1 MKRLPD
7 SELELMMSIW
17 KLDRPATRPEI
28 EAGLGEGRQLG
39 ATTILSFLSR
49 LEEKGFLKVEKEG
62 KNNVYTA
69 LISYEEYSRKESRN
83 ILQKMY
89 QNSVKNFV
97 AALYDGESIG
107 TEELKVLRDYIDE
120 KVQE

>member
-17 KLDRPATRPEI
+17 KLNRPATRFEI
-28 EAGLGEGRQLG
+28 EDGMGEDRQLG
-39 ATTILSFLSR
+39 ATTVLSFLSR

-62 KNNVYTA
+62 KTNVYTA
-69 LISYEEYSRKESRN
+69 LVSYEEYSRKESSN
-83 ILQKMY
+83 ILKKMY

-97 AALYDGESIG
+97 AALYDGEGIS
-107 TEELKVLRDYIDE
+107 EQELKELRDYIDE

>member
-7 SELELMMSIW
+7 SELELMMSLW
-17 KLDRPATRPEI
+17 KLDKPATRLEI
-28 EAGLGEGRQLG
+28 EAGMGEGRQLG

-49 LEEKGFLKVEKEG
+49 LEEKGFLKVEKVG
-62 KNNVYTA
+62 KNNLYTA
-69 LISYEEYSRKESRN
+69 LISYDEYSRKESRN

-97 AALYDGESIG
+97 AALYDGESIS
-107 TEELKVLRDYIDE
+107 TEELKALRDYIDE

>member
-7 SELELMMSIW
+7 SELELMMSLW
-17 KLDRPATRPEI
+17 KLGRPATRLEI
-28 EAGLGEGRQLG
+28 EAGMGEERQLG

-49 LEEKGFLKVEKEG
+49 LEEKGFLKVEKAG
-62 KNNVYTA
+62 KNNLYTA
-69 LISYEEYSRKESRN
+69 LVSYEEYSRKESRS
-83 ILQKMY
+83 ILKKMY

-97 AALYDGESIG
+97 AALYDGESIS
-107 TEELKVLRDYIDE
+107 TEELKALRDYIDE

>member
-7 SELELMMSIW
+7 SELEVMMSIW
-17 KLDRPATRPEI
+17 KLGKPVTRPEI
-28 EAGLGEGRQLG
+28 VAGMGEDRKLG

-49 LEEKGFLKVEKEG
+49 LQEKGFLKVEKDG

-69 LISYEEYSRKESRN
+69 LVSYEEYSRKESSN
-83 ILQKMY
+83 ILRKMY
-89 QNSVKNFV
+89 RNSIKNFV
-97 AALYDGESIG
+97 AALYDGEGISPH
-107 TEELKVLRDYIDE
+107 ELKELRDYIDE